1 VKYPHKINGYM
12 KMTLKNGKISLYNY
26 LYFCKKLNIMKKLLF
41 TLLMLTLYS
50 CGSIDYDEDKEY
62 IQNILGEIYYKG
74 ELFSG
79 TLTKHYEDGQLK
91 TKSTYKNGNR
101 DGLTEK
107 YFKDGQ
113 LEIKSTYKN
122 GNRDGLTEK
131 YFKDGQLEIKTTFK
145 DDEYDGLYES
155 YYIDGQLKEKITYKN
170 GRIVNE
176 E

>member
-1 VKYPHKINGYM
+1 M

-79 TLTKHYEDGQLK
+79 TLTKHYEDGQLEYK
-91 TKSTYKNGNR
+91 NNYKNGEYDGLSEKYYKDGQLYEKRTYKNGEY
-101 DGLTEK
+101 DGLHEK
-107 YFKDGQ
+107 YYTDGQ
-113 LEIKSTYKN
+113 LEFKRYWKDGKN
-122 GNRDGLTEK
+122 DGVFERYYT
-131 YFKDGQLEIKTTFK
+131 DGQLDWKR
-145 DDEYDGLYES
+145 
-155 YYIDGQLKEKITYKN
+155 TYKD

>member
-1 VKYPHKINGYM
+1 
-12 KMTLKNGKISLYNY
+12 
-26 LYFCKKLNIMKKLLF
+26 MKKLLF

-113 LEIKSTYKN
+113 LEIK
-122 GNRDGLTEK
+122 
-131 YFKDGQLEIKTTFK
+131 TTFK

>member
-1 VKYPHKINGYM
+1 M

-113 LEIKSTYKN
+113 LEIKTTYK
-122 GNRDGLTEK
+122 
-131 YFKDGQLEIKTTFK
+131 
-145 DDEYDGLYES
+145 DDKYDGLYES